1 MVHAAILTFNPHR
14 GAAPPAPRPPQGP
27 RATLL
32 NQVVTASGVEITLLS
47 YVVVDHSL
55 RLYGALRVMDHH
67 DPLVATT
74 PVLELTRGEGVD
86 PYHPLG
92 AHVLPLPPTVW
103 LAWMFELADAA
114 TESLAARIEQ
124 LELGFRVG
132 RKTEI
137 VTGPWAFTG
146 LPAPSFTDHPAPRP
160 TPVVP

>member
-1 MVHAAILTFNPHR
+1 MVHSAIITFSPHP
-14 GAAPPAPRPPQGP
+14 AAPPPVPRVPQGP

-32 NQVVTASGVEITLLS
+32 NQVASASGVEITLLS

-67 DPLVATT
+67 DPMVATT
-74 PVLELTRGEGVD
+74 PVLELTRDHGLL
-86 PYHPLG
+86 PYRPLG

-103 LAWMFELADAA
+103 LAWMFELGSAGPG
-114 TESLAARIEQ
+114 SLVARIDQ

-146 LPAPSFTDHPAPRP
+146 IP
-160 TPVVP
+160 TPTSVVP

>member
-1 MVHAAILTFNPHR
+1 M
-14 GAAPPAPRPPQGP
+14 
-27 RATLL
+27 
-32 NQVVTASGVEITLLS
+32 SGVEITLLS
-47 YVVVDHSL
+47 YVVVDRSL

-74 PVLELTRGEGVD
+74 PVLELTRGEGAD

-103 LAWMFELADAA
+103 LAWMFELAH
-114 TESLAARIEQ
+114 TGTGSLAARIEQ

-137 VTGPWAFTG
+137 VTGPWAYTG
-146 LPAPSFTDHPAPRP
+146 IPAPALPDHPAPRP
-160 TPVVP
+160 TLVVP